1 MNITLNITQ
10 RKDIMTFVLLLVLAF
25 FIGYNVI
32 YKSRLNKINSIGSQI
47 EEEKKKSEALE
58 IIAALE
64 RRLQAYQKRSFS
76 TTEITQLVDKISEL
90 AKRAGIEIET
100 FNPKQAISRKQYIEL
115 SLEVP
120 LRCNYHKLGKL
131 LSLIESNQE
140 LIWVKKLNIQKPAAS
155 GPTEARI
162 PRIDLT
168 VSGLYLKK

>member
-1 MNITLNITQ
+1 MNKTLNITQ
-10 RKDIMTFVLLLVLAF
+10 RKDTMIFVLLLVLAF

-47 EEEKKKSEALE
+47 EEEEKKNEALE
-58 IIAALE
+58 IIAVLE

-90 AKRAGIEIET
+90 AERAGIEIET
-100 FNPKQAISRKQYIEL
+100 FNPKQAISRKEYIEL
-115 SLEVP
+115 SLEVL

-140 LIWVKKLNIQKPAAS
+140 LIWVKRLNIQKPADS

-162 PRIDLT
+162 PRINLA

>member
-1 MNITLNITQ
+1 MNIIQ
-10 RKDIMTFVLLLVLAF
+10 RKDIITFVLLLVLAF

-47 EEEKKKSEALE
+47 EEEEKKNEALE
-58 IIAALE
+58 IIVLLE

-90 AKRAGIEIET
+90 AERAGIEIET
-100 FNPKQAISRKQYIEL
+100 FNPRQAISREEYIEL
-115 SLEVP
+115 SLKVP

-140 LIWVKKLNIQKPAAS
+140 LIWVKKLNIQKLTAS

>member
-1 MNITLNITQ
+1 MNITQ
-10 RKDIMTFVLLLVLAF
+10 RKDTIIFVLLLVLAF

-47 EEEKKKSEALE
+47 EEEEKKKEALE

-64 RRLQAYQKRSFS
+64 RKLQVYQERSFS

-90 AKRAGIEIET
+90 AERAGIEIET
-100 FNPKQAISRKQYIEL
+100 FNPKQAISRKEYIEL

-120 LRCNYHKLGKL
+120 LRCSYDKFGKL

-140 LIWVKKLNIQKPAAS
+140 LIWVKSLKIQKPVAS
-155 GPTEARI
+155 GPTEASI

-168 VSGLYLKK
+168 VSGLYLKE

>member
-1 MNITLNITQ
+1 MNITQ
-10 RKDIMTFVLLLVLAF
+10 RKDIIIFVLLLVLAF

-47 EEEKKKSEALE
+47 EEEEKKNEALK
-58 IIAALE
+58 IIAVLE

-90 AKRAGIEIET
+90 AERVGIEIET
-100 FNPKQAISRKQYIEL
+100 FNPKQAISRKEYIEL

-140 LIWVKKLNIQKPAAS
+140 LIWVKRLNIQKPAIS
-155 GPTEARI
+155 GPTEAGI
-162 PRIDLT
+162 SRIDLT
-168 VSGLYLKK
+168 VNGLYLKK